1 MPNCIHLIDDIRQG
15 GVLTNLKSLQSSSAQ
30 SQGLHQIEPVA
41 PRNPLSARGDYGN
54 NIVVHFPISWS
65 KLPYLIALRVLN
77 PKAQLVLQEHHYSPE
92 HFADNPRAASRFK
105 LLCNLVV
112 QLFDTIIAVSS
123 VQANWYQTQIDKP
136 VTVIPP
142 MSDIGALLS
151 LPLKPQ
157 KDRLVVGI
165 SGRLNEVKGID
176 IALQL
181 LQHDIADRFDFL
193 FAGYGE
199 LAERVKQAARN
210 FSNVNFMGTYTQ
222 PQDYLQHCDLVLIP
236 SRLDTYGLS
245 ALEARAAAKPIIVT
259 ETCGLTEQALDCG
272 IATKPGCAQSLADAL
287 TEILNKRKQLSELSS
302 HARYTAKS
310 HNIKA
315 NQQWMLTLKGS

>member
-1 MPNCIHLIDDIRQG
+1 
-15 GVLTNLKSLQSSSAQ
+15 
-30 SQGLHQIEPVA
+30 
-41 PRNPLSARGDYGN
+41 
-54 NIVVHFPISWS
+54 
-65 KLPYLIALRVLN
+65 
-77 PKAQLVLQEHHYSPE
+77 
-92 HFADNPRAASRFK
+92 
-105 LLCNLVV
+105 
-112 QLFDTIIAVSS
+112 
-123 VQANWYQTQIDKP
+123 
-136 VTVIPP
+136 
-142 MSDIGALLS
+142 
-151 LPLKPQ
+151 
-157 KDRLVVGI
+157 
-165 SGRLNEVKGID
+165 
-176 IALQL
+176 
-181 LQHDIADRFDFL
+181 
-193 FAGYGE
+193 
-199 LAERVKQAARN
+199 
-210 FSNVNFMGTYTQ
+210 MGTYTQ